1 MSQQK
6 TRYNCNWDV
15 SNQNKAYTIEE
26 KKFIKE
32 SYENGV
38 SLIDIAKAV
47 KRGLWA
53 VQVQIKYYLVKDN
66 YQTRPSK
73 HVQKQHVQQK
83 QKQKQKQKSKSR
95 KNLRKRIVKFQR
107 RKFESETEVLIKTS
121 KTEIE
126 DHVNELMGVYK
137 TN

>member
-73 HVQKQHVQQK
+73 HAKKQHVQQK
-83 QKQKQKQKSKSR
+83 QKQKQKPKSR
-95 KNLRKRIVKFQR
+95 KNSRKRIDKFQR
-107 RKFESETEVLIKTS
+107 RKFKSEKET
-121 KTEIE
+121 
-126 DHVNELMGVYK
+126 NFK
-137 TN
+137 TNKRMGEI